1 MAKDCDGA
9 AVLSY
14 GAKLRVKDP
23 ATNSKIDVGGL
34 TDFNGPQT
42 SRGEIETTTLCST
55 AKEYALDLKDMG
67 TFTSTMQTRYG
78 DPAQQIL
85 LNNMDSTE
93 TLEFDLVLPDD
104 GYGNGEV
111 ILTFDGRVQSFPV
124 QGSMGQVITTSL
136 SIRITGDVRFD
147 FPASQGTHLA
157 YSTFVLNESADDDGA
172 VSGVISVVLSG
183 DTFAGTDGDEITA
196 VTFADT
202 PAGLTGHVQ
211 KINATTAV
219 INFSGNATNHEEED
233 KAKIALSFL
242 DAAFTTGPASAIN
255 GAANRQITINFVS

>member
-1 MAKDCDGA
+1 MAKDCDGS

-23 ATNSKIDVGGL
+23 ASATKIDVGGL

-85 LNNMDSTE
+85 LANLDSTD
-93 TLEFDLVLPDD
+93 TLEFDLILPDD
-104 GYGNGEV
+104 GYGNGPV
-111 ILTFDGRVQSFPV
+111 TLTFDGRVQSFPV

-147 FPASQGTHLA
+147 FPASLGAHLA
-157 YSTFVLNESADDDGA
+157 YSTFVLNEAANNDGE

-183 DTFAGTDGDEITA
+183 DTFAGTDGDPIAA
-196 VTFADT
+196 VTFTGT

-211 KINATTAV
+211 KINGTTAV
-219 INFSGNATNHEEED
+219 INFSGNATSHAEAD
-233 KAKIALSFL
+233 KAQIVLSFQ
-242 DAAFTTGPASAIN
+242 DAAFTTGPASVIN
-255 GAANRQITINFVS
+255 GATNRQITINFA